1 MRQGWLQS
9 PTDLQKQQHKNKEV
23 VALWHAKKKKKNKK
37 RRKKKKKK
45 AASLQIVHMHTQ
57 LIPSF
62 GLRPTFPKILKIT
75 PWALFSNGANS
86 PCNIVVY
93 SHTFFDISPS
103 TVWRLLRALHAHGMF
118 EFLAAASRPPATASQ
133 LRTSRHRSSTYSTP
147 HIQRM

>member
-1 MRQGWLQS
+1 MAR
-9 PTDLQKQQHKNKEV
+9 K
-23 VALWHAKKKKKNKK
+23 KKKKKNKK

-75 PWALFSNGANS
+75 PWALFSNGADS
-86 PCNIVVY
+86 PCNVVVL
-93 SHTFFDISPS
+93 SDTFFDISPT

-133 LRTSRHRSSTYSTP
+133 LRTSRHRSLPHTARRTFSGCEIRQPHTRPHCSTP
-147 HIQRM
+147 RTIREHN